1 MRNCTTP
8 MKKAAG
14 SIRVDLA
21 QYREMAVFTQFSS
34 DLDETTKNQL
44 AHGNVLMEL
53 LKQPLEHPLAMHEQ
67 VIILVAVGAKRL
79 DMIPVKKV
87 RDYKERLLEYFNTE
101 QGEICQELEKSGELS
116 DQLKHKIIE
125 AVDTFNDIENKKLKE
140 EVEEIQK
147 NNH

>member
-1 MRNCTTP
+1 

-53 LKQPLEHPLAMHEQ
+53 LKQPLENPLAMHEQ
-67 VIILVAVGAKRL
+67 VIILVAVGSGRL
-79 DMIPVKKV
+79 DMLPVNQVK
-87 RDYKERLLEYFNTE
+87 DYKRRLLNYFNTE
-101 QGEICQELEKSGELS
+101 QGDICEELIKGKDLS
-116 DQLKHKIIE
+116 EQLKHEIIE
-125 AVDTFNDIENKKLKE
+125 AVDAFNDYENKKLKD
-140 EVEEIQK
+140 EVEQLHI
-147 NNH
+147 